1 MSTPKP
7 LYRGALHQAAF
18 FLALVG
24 TGLLARLARPG
35 IQSSSAAIFG
45 GSLVVLFGT
54 SALYHRVR
62 WGHGALRWMQRLDHS
77 AIFASIAGGFTPL
90 FALVPSEGGGHG
102 ALAAMWIGAAA
113 GAVASFGWPH
123 ARPWVRTSQCVALG
137 SLGVC
142 LAVPRAASVGVT
154 TIALLVATG
163 VVYAI
168 GGLVYATRRPDPLP
182 RVFGYHEVFH
192 ALIVLGS
199 VSLFAHVALVLA
211 RT

>member
-1 MSTPKP
+1 LTSKP
-7 LYRGALHQAAF
+7 LYRGASHQAAF

-35 IQSSSAAIFG
+35 IQSISATIFG
-45 GSLVVLFGT
+45 GSFVVLFGT
-54 SALYHRVR
+54 SAIYHRVH
-62 WGHGALRWMQRLDHS
+62 WGIGALRWMRRLDHS
-77 AIFASIAGGFTPL
+77 AIFVSIAGSFTPL
-90 FALVPSEGGGHG
+90 FALVPSAGGGHG
-102 ALAAMWIGAAA
+102 ALAAMWFGALA
-113 GAVASFGWPH
+113 GGVASFAWPH

-142 LAVPRAASVGVT
+142 LAVPRAGSVGTT

-163 VVYAI
+163 VIYAV

-199 VSLFAHVALVLA
+199 VSLFAHVAFVLG